1 MGGGVEA
8 ESVERQEVWT
18 LPSSQRAQACSSES
32 EVMGGVSGRGISRD
46 KEAAFFL

>member
-8 ESVERQEVWT
+8 GSVERQEVWT
-18 LPSSQRAQACSSES
+18 LPSSRRAQASSES
-32 EVMGGVSGRGISRD
+32 DVMGEGRGIFGD